1 MEVIG
6 AGFGRTGTL
15 SLKAALERLGYGP
28 CYHMVEVIKHG
39 HGAFWREA
47 ARKRARGEPVDW
59 EVVFTGYHST
69 VDFPAADFYEE
80 LAQAYPKAKV
90 ILTVRDPQRWY
101 ESASKAFGSGPTIDP
116 SSARGY
122 LISKALGLLFP
133 KLWGAMSAMQESLE
147 ERGISFDGS
156 PQDRE
161 RATEDFE
168 RHVREVRERV
178 PAERLLVYEVKQGWQ
193 PLCEFLGVEA
203 PRDEPFPHLNEGEQ
217 VSKLM
222 RRVMLSELAPRLGK
236 AVAFASALA
245 LGSWVLRRVL
255 RQEPRPSKSRWNHR

>member
-1 MEVIG
+1 MDVIG

-15 SLKAALERLGYGP
+15 SLKVALERLGYGP

-39 HGAFWREA
+39 HGVFWREA
-47 ARKRARGEPVDW
+47 AHKRARGEHIDW
-59 EVVFTGYHST
+59 EAVFAGYRAT
-69 VDFPAADFYEE
+69 VDFPAAGFYEE
-80 LAQAYPKAKV
+80 LARTYPEAKV

-101 ESASKAFGSGPTIDP
+101 DSASRSFGGGPTIDP

-122 LISKALGLLFP
+122 LISKAMGLLFP

-147 ERGISFDGS
+147 EWGISLDGS

-168 RHVREVRERV
+168 RHVREVQERI
-178 PAERLLVYEVKQGWQ
+178 PAERLLVYKVEQGWG

-203 PRDEPFPHLNEGEQ
+203 LPDEPFPHLNEGEQ
-217 VSKLM
+217 VPKLM
-222 RRVMLSELAPRLGK
+222 RRVMLSELALRLGK
-236 AVAFASALA
+236 AAAATSTLA
-245 LGSWVLRRVL
+245 LGWWALRRVM
-255 RQEPRPSKSRWNHR
+255 QPTS